1 MSSLLLD
8 YITFLFTRFLRLFM
22 PVVYSFSP
30 LKCLPFFTLLF
41 RNITTCLANSLKY
54 FLEGGY
60 VVFHNTWVQTGTHFS
75 KCAKK
80 CLTRTFLCYPW
91 LASRKRTYIVST
103 SLYLLLSE
111 VKAAEELTPI
121 SVAQALSGD
130 DVPIHHRRPTG
141 LLKRELQIV
150 PREQAIVPRGRCIRT

>member
-8 YITFLFTRFLRLFM
+8 SITFLFTRFLRLFR
-22 PVVYSFSP
+22 PVVYSFSR

-41 RNITTCLANSLKY
+41 RNITACLVNSLKY

-60 VVFHNTWVQTGTHFS
+60 VVFHNTWVQTGTHFP

-80 CLTRTFLCYPW
+80 CLTLIFLCYPW
-91 LASRKRTYIVST
+91 LASRKRTHIVST

-130 DVPIHHRRPTG
+130 DVPIHHRRPTCW
-141 LLKRELQIV
+141 RENFRSFPENKQLY
-150 PREQAIVPRGRCIRT
+150 PAEDAS